1 MGEAELSSLGAKRGG
16 TKVKDAPVPFLGK
29 ERRASERASERR
41 VSCCTQRQI
50 RMRVESRSLLQAAA
64 AVLGRLEEVLYMT
77 CAFSFIYDD
86 EWDLH

>member
-29 ERRASERASERR
+29 ERRASERR